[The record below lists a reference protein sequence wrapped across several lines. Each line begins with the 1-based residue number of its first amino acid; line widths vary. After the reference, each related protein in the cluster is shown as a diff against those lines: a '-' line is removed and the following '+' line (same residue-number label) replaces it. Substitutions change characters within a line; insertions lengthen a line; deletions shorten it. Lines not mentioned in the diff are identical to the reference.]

1 MEPPNVLGKIIT
13 VSYSLMHFILRAF
26 QKDFQ
31 PFGLAVEATLYY

>member
-13 VSYSLMHFILRAF
+13 VSYSPDALYPKGFP
-26 QKDFQ
+26 KDFQ